1 MRKEGIY
8 MKKILVMIMVMG
20 ILVASCGCAESGE
33 TWSPMEIIIVSWEL
47 DESGEAKATNV
58 DVVLSTP
65 NACKELMDEYE
76 WVYGVANLGSMLGQ
90 EMVTSFMGQTPD
102 KGWTHGEFWAFPIDQ
117 NGEPL
122 RMDLL
127 PFAEELEV
135 YYNL

>member
-1 MRKEGIY
+1 
-8 MKKILVMIMVMG
+8 MKKILVIIAIMAIMLTA
-20 ILVASCGCAESGE
+20 ICSSAESGE
-33 TWSPMEIIIVSWEL
+33 TWAPMEIIIVEWAL
-47 DESGEAKATNV
+47 DENGEAKATNV
-58 DVVLSTP
+58 DVVLSTV

-76 WVYGVANLGSMLGQ
+76 WVYGVANLGSMLGK
-90 EMVTSFMGQTPD
+90 EMVASFRGQTPD

-117 NGEPL
+117 NGEPQ